1 MQIAGMIIEYNPL
14 HSGHLRLL
22 AEIRERLGAQTPVI
36 GVMSGNFVQ
45 RGEFSLLRKHVR
57 AQAAVESGVDLV
69 LELPLPWAVA
79 SAERFADGG
88 IQVLAATGMVTHLA
102 FGSESGDAAAL
113 WHLAQVLMDPAWAGH
128 LRREL
133 GSGISFAQARQR
145 AAACLTEPAEA
156 AMLQDPNN
164 LLGVEYCKALLRRS
178 SAITPLTVRRVG
190 AGYHETISR
199 EDIPS
204 AAQIRALLRA
214 GEREGALSRMAPA
227 MARLYEE
234 EERAGRAP
242 VFDETSERA
251 MLARLRSMDLG
262 AFAALDEGREG
273 LYRRLY
279 AASREAA
286 SLRSVLESA
295 KTRRYAYARLRR
307 MTLWA
312 YLGLT
317 PGTFPAQVPYLRVL
331 AAGERGRLL
340 LARMR
345 GHAALPVLTKPADVR
360 RLPDAARDLFD
371 LEVRA
376 TDLYTLAYPQL
387 SAACGGTEWREGPAI
402 L

>member
-1 MQIAGMIIEYNPL
+1 
-14 HSGHLRLL
+14 
-22 AEIRERLGAQTPVI
+22 
-36 GVMSGNFVQ
+36 
-45 RGEFSLLRKHVR
+45 
-57 AQAAVESGVDLV
+57 
-69 LELPLPWAVA
+69 
-79 SAERFADGG
+79 
-88 IQVLAATGMVTHLA
+88 
-102 FGSESGDAAAL
+102 
-113 WHLAQVLMDPAWAGH
+113 
-128 LRREL
+128 
-133 GSGISFAQARQR
+133 
-145 AAACLTEPAEA
+145 
-156 AMLQDPNN
+156 
-164 LLGVEYCKALLRRS
+164 
-178 SAITPLTVRRVG
+178 
-190 AGYHETISR
+190 
-199 EDIPS
+199 
-204 AAQIRALLRA
+204 
-214 GEREGALSRMAPA
+214 
-227 MARLYEE
+227 
-234 EERAGRAP
+234 
-242 VFDETSERA
+242 